1 MFCYVILFNCKWCYL
16 LVVTRV
22 KKVISITHYWLP
34 GCWEFHIS
42 AKPRITSYV
51 MQELIWWESK
61 FSLRK
66 IPSFHLNSWCGNFAE
81 RPSFHIGLGNSPET
95 MQKLCSSTKRAHQEI
110 RWNGGIFR
118 SVLKWPTVCLIN
130 FCCYYCYTHKLSGL
144 YVEASSFQVLLSRVV
159 FTTLSNICDKA
170 FF

>member
-1 MFCYVILFNCKWCYL
+1 MFCYVILFKWCYL
-16 LVVTRV
+16 LVVSRV
-22 KKVISITHYWLP
+22 KKVISVTHYWLP
-34 GCWEFHIS
+34 GSWKFYIS

-66 IPSFHLNSWCGNFAE
+66 ILSFHLNYWCGNFAE

-95 MQKLCSSTKRAHQEI
+95 MQKLCFSTKRPHQEI

-130 FCCYYCYTHKLSGL
+130 VFLLLVL
-144 YVEASSFQVLLSRVV
+144 YPQTLQFMRGSIIFSSATYQSRIYDSVKH
-159 FTTLSNICDKA
+159 LW
-170 FF
+170 